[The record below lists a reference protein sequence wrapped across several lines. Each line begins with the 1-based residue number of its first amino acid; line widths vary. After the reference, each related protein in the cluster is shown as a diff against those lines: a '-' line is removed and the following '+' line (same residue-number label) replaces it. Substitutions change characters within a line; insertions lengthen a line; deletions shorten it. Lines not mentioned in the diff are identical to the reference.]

1 MKKSYYRYIELIF
14 VLVLIVLFF
23 NFRSNEITYGLPY
36 FWNRDEIAFQGSVL
50 SSLSILTGHFEK
62 NYNPFYTSI
71 FNLIIILKS
80 IFINE
85 FLINSLS
92 LEQIK
97 SKIYFNTELFIYYG
111 RLASVITTSAA
122 IFCLYLIFKKLK
134 INTIILIT
142 LLTTFATSIA
152 MLNVSTIFS
161 KNSSYLLIYLVQLYY
176 LIKFQIKIEK
186 FNIKSYFLFGILASL
201 AWGVNY
207 WTAFVSIYAI
217 FSLHLIKYKL
227 TKINY
232 LIFFVIIFL
241 IFGPII
247 NSSFTSSN
255 ASYWLIPEDLNNFSI
270 RVFLKSAFND
280 IYAGFRML
288 FLTEKNSL
296 LLIIITP
303 IFLMNKYVKFKR
315 EFLIIFVLIFEPIF
329 VFSIIENILPQIR
342 YYAGIN
348 SVVLILIAIIFNQ
361 FSKINYKYFVII
373 FLIFNFY
380 VINNNIH
387 KYNEVNNMVSKN
399 HSFFN
404 FNKNI
409 EVNSSKVFYFLDLSF
424 QESLNQNKYYIK
436 LYDNNLIKK
445 NDLSKKFNN
454 HIKQKIKKIQN
465 TDEIIIKNK
474 NLKKDMIYFNYTFNQ
489 IENLKLFFEF
499 IKKDFDYILIEES
512 TPFHLHNSDYQAKIK
527 SYVKENYTLEKILYN
542 EEKIFLKA
550 QQDITNFYANTI
562 NYYNFV
568 ENADNKDLVP
578 VFGLNYGLYKLN

>member
-409 EVNSSKVFYFLDLSF
+409 GVNSSKVFYFLDLSF